1 MGVSEGGGGK
11 GGRGEGGNGQT
22 VGEEGDVEAEEVDEE
37 GGWEGGGGLV
47 VVFGG
52 RGGDE
57 SRRTDAETEEA
68 EEGYGVGGEA
78 PAEFAGAGL
87 LLRGVHG
94 GQWVSLGGKMPKA
107 GLWGGE
113 AETSLF
119 LRLEAVGLRRL
130 ARLGSPEVFYLGSKS
145 FLSVGRRNGFIDSGF
160 RKTKPS
166 SAFE

>member
-1 MGVSEGGGGK
+1 M
-11 GGRGEGGNGQT
+11 
-22 VGEEGDVEAEEVDEE
+22 
-37 GGWEGGGGLV
+37 

-94 GQWVSLGGKMPKA
+94 GQWVCLG
-107 GLWGGE
+107 LDTERW
-113 AETSLF
+113 F
-119 LRLEAVGLRRL
+119 
-130 ARLGSPEVFYLGSKS
+130 
-145 FLSVGRRNGFIDSGF
+145 VGR
-160 RKTKPS
+160 
-166 SAFE
+166 